1 MYCFDVSHHQIII
14 LSLMTLL
21 ENNKLF
27 TIWETKQKV
36 LIGFISEFTTRTTRC
51 KRSVKLSFFYHH
63 IQLTALQIR

>member
-27 TIWETKQKV
+27 TIWEPKQEV
-36 LIGFISEFTTRTTRC
+36 LIGFIQNSQHVPQDARG
-51 KRSVKLSFFYHH
+51 L
-63 IQLTALQIR
+63 